1 MGRFGRIRILCLA
14 TVCCF
19 LIASPLLAGSIR
31 LEWDRVPGA
40 TGYRVYYGITSGEYT
55 DSVDVGLRT
64 RATLQGLSNCRTWY
78 VALKPYNSVGESAE
92 YSNEVSGW
100 PSPEVHYLSPSA
112 SEQGSQIAVEVVGAN
127 FQGGASASVSD
138 YSAPADINGI
148 PLIRLES
155 AEVLSCTRM
164 QAFLTVEPTVRGLR
178 AAPVNR
184 HSTGIVVSASDS
196 VRGGGPVNLDVLFDI
211 NRWDINREGTA
222 GEGRV
227 DGLDLSWLA
236 YAYGSL
242 EGEELYNPDADLD
255 GDGMVDGTDLAYL
268 AAGFGLC
275 WSGSSWTAEACL

>member
-1 MGRFGRIRILCLA
+1 M
-14 TVCCF
+14 
-19 LIASPLLAGSIR
+19 ASPLLAGAIR

-40 TGYRVYYGITSGEYT
+40 TGYRLYYGIATGEYT
-55 DSVDVGLRT
+55 DSLDVGLRT

-78 VALKPYNSVGESAE
+78 MALKPYNSVGESAD

-100 PSPEVHYLSPSA
+100 PSPEVHVVAPTA
-112 SEQGSQIAVEVVGAN
+112 VEQGSQVAVELVGAN
-127 FQGGASASVSD
+127 FQSGAAAQVSD
-138 YSAPADINGI
+138 YSVPTDINGS
-148 PLIRLES
+148 PLIRIES
-155 AEVLSCTRM
+155 GDVLSCTRM

-178 AAPVNR
+178 AAPVR
-184 HSTGIVVSASDS
+184 QHAPAIVVRNSDS
-196 VRGGGPVNLDVLFDI
+196 VRGGGPLDLEVLFDV
-211 NRWDINREGTA
+211 NRWDINREGSA
-222 GEGRV
+222 GQGRV

-242 EGEELYNPDADLD
+242 EGDELYNPDADLD